1 MPKPTILTV
10 DDDPQVLRAV
20 TRDLRRHFQSDYRI
34 VSAPSGEEA
43 LAATQELKTRG
54 ENIALFLVDQRMPKM
69 SGVDFL
75 KQARPIFPDARRV
88 LLTAYAD
95 TSAAIDAINSVRLN
109 HYLLKPW
116 EPPEENL
123 FPVLRDELAD
133 WSNNQEPEFEGIRV
147 IGFRWNQDSHRVK
160 DFLARNS
167 FPYVWMDIEAEK
179 DACRIYTGEG
189 KPPLPIVILADGT
202 RMENPSIDELAG
214 KIGLST
220 RANNEFYDLVVVGA
234 GPAGLA
240 AAVYGASEGLKTVVI
255 EREAPGGQAGTSSKI
270 ENYLGFPEGLSGK
283 DLARRALTQAQRFGV
298 EFVSGEGCSLE
309 IDNQYRRVNLTNGNQ
324 ISCHALL
331 VATGVSYR
339 KLDAPGVE
347 ELTGRGVYYG
357 AAITEANSCKND
369 EIYIVGGAN
378 SAGQGAVYLSE
389 FASKVHILVRAPDLT
404 ASMSQYLIDEID
416 KRENI
421 EVHSYTQVKAAHG
434 VDSLDKLTLENSQTK
449 ECWEVPARALFVFI
463 GAQPRTQWLGD
474 EVRRDKNGFVMAG
487 RDLMDGGKRP
497 DDWSVNRD
505 PFLLET
511 SVPGVFVAGDVRSG
525 SIKRVA
531 SSVGEGSIAVSFV
544 HQHLAN
550 VR

>member
-1 MPKPTILTV
+1 MKPIILCV

-20 TRDLRRHFQSDYRI
+20 TRDLRRQFQADYRI
-34 VSAPSGEEA
+34 VSAPSGEDA
-43 LAATQELKTRG
+43 LDAVRQLHERG
-54 ENIALFLVDQRMPKM
+54 EKIALFLVDQRMPGL
-69 SGVDFL
+69 SGVEFL
-75 KQARPIFPDARRV
+75 REARQAFPEARRV

-123 FPVLRDELAD
+123 FPILRDELAD
-133 WSNNQEPEFEGIRV
+133 WHHNNPPDWEGIRV

-167 FPYVWMDIEAEK
+167 FPYIWMDIEAEK

-202 RMENPSIDELAG
+202 RLENPSTDELAQ
-214 KIGLST
+214 KLGLST
-220 RANNEFYDLVVVGA
+220 NATDEFYDFVVVGA

-240 AAVYGASEGLKTVVI
+240 AAVYAASEGLKTVVI

-298 EFVSGEGCSLE
+298 EFVSADVCGLE
-309 IDNQYRRVNLTNGNQ
+309 IENQYRRACLGNGARV
-324 ISCHALL
+324 SCHALL

-339 KLDAPGVE
+339 KLEAPGVE

-357 AAITEANSCKND
+357 AAITEAQSCQGD
-369 EIYIVGGAN
+369 EIFIVGGAN

-389 FASKVHILVRAPDLT
+389 FAARVHILIRGADLT
-404 ASMSQYLIDEID
+404 ASMSQYLIDEIE
-416 KRENI
+416 RRPNI
-421 EVHSYTQVKAAHG
+421 EVHSHTVVKSAGGAENLEKLVLEDTQNG
-434 VDSLDKLTLENSQTK
+434 
-449 ECWEVPARALFVFI
+449 ECREVAARALFVFI
-463 GAQPRTQWLGD
+463 GAQPRTDWLGD
-474 EVRRDKNGFVMAG
+474 AVRRDKHGFVLAG
-487 RDLMDGGKRP
+487 RDLMDGGARP
-497 DDWSVNRD
+497 KDWNANRD

-525 SIKRVA
+525 SVKRVA